1 MKGQKEWAGTESLWG
16 TNSLA
21 ETTSFVFYDLYPTSQ
36 SQVRSRLPIA
46 SAIVLISLSTTG
58 ILRSLSLTSSVP
70 ASLMLLLLLLL
81 S

>member
-46 SAIVLISLSTTG
+46 SAIVF
-58 ILRSLSLTSSVP
+58 
-70 ASLMLLLLLLL
+70 
-81 S
+81 